1 MLCWIIYR
9 LTPQEIGNTLNHLS
23 YVLHKGLIKYN
34 NTNDITPMKTHI
46 DVAHV
51 RLLAKRKLR
60 QTNITTTKDLK
71 INHNWQLGK
80 KKGCIM

>member
-1 MLCWIIYR
+1 
-9 LTPQEIGNTLNHLS
+9 
-23 YVLHKGLIKYN
+23 
-34 NTNDITPMKTHI
+34 MKTHI